1 MRRAALIRGLMTDDE
16 WAYFEPFLIHRGSG
30 RPPRNHRRV
39 LDAVFWLMRTGAPW
53 RDLPEDFGN
62 WNSIFRQFRRWADS
76 GVWDVILEGLAGSGV
91 CGRRAADDRCDHHPC
106 ASLRSRWKRGAERN
120 ALGRS
125 RGGFSTKINA
135 RTNADGL
142 PIGVVITP
150 GQAHD
155 VTAFPA
161 LMQEIDC
168 DPEQMLGDKGYD
180 SEAVRNDI
188 EEHGGE
194 AAIPSTAT
202 RKIQRA
208 VDKALYALRNRIER
222 IFNRAKNSR
231 RVATRYDKLIE
242 SFAAFVLLACIRIW
256 IKFVHTTWQ
265 WEIRLVAAMQQIA
278 DWLEKLGMS

>member
-1 MRRAALIRGLMTDDE
+1 
-16 WAYFEPFLIHRGSG
+16 
-30 RPPRNHRRV
+30 
-39 LDAVFWLMRTGAPW
+39 MRTGAPW
-53 RDLPEDFGN
+53 RDLPEGFGN

-91 CGRRAADDRCDHHPC
+91 SDATLQMIDADHHPC

-135 RTNADGL
+135 RTNAEGL

-180 SEAVRNDI
+180 SEAVRNNI
-188 EEHGGE
+188 EERGGE

-202 RKIQRA
+202 RKIQHA

-222 IFNRAKNSR
+222 FFNRAKNSR

-256 IKFVHTTWQ
+256 IKFVHTT
-265 WEIRLVAAMQQIA
+265 
-278 DWLEKLGMS
+278 

>member
-1 MRRAALIRGLMTDDE
+1 MMGAAAGFHRNDAGRELRGQAHDSFALHATPQNDFARGIKPGDAAAVLTQINAENRDIHGCAPCFRIAPYQLSRRGG
-16 WAYFEPFLIHRGSG
+16 P
-30 RPPRNHRRV
+30 
-39 LDAVFWLMRTGAPW
+39 
-53 RDLPEDFGN
+53 
-62 WNSIFRQFRRWADS
+62 SI
-76 GVWDVILEGLAGSGV
+76 
-91 CGRRAADDRCDHHPC
+91 
-106 ASLRSRWKRGAERN
+106 RGAERN

-135 RTNADGL
+135 RTNAEGL

-180 SEAVRNDI
+180 SEAVRNNI
-188 EEHGGE
+188 EERGGE

-202 RKIQRA
+202 RKIQHA

-222 IFNRAKNSR
+222 FFNRAKNSR

-256 IKFVHTTWQ
+256 IKFVHTT
-265 WEIRLVAAMQQIA
+265 
-278 DWLEKLGMS
+278 

>member
-1 MRRAALIRGLMTDDE
+1 MRPSSVRIIAQLVE
-16 WAYFEPFLIHRGSG
+16 
-30 RPPRNHRRV
+30 
-39 LDAVFWLMRTGAPW
+39 
-53 RDLPEDFGN
+53 
-62 WNSIFRQFRRWADS
+62 
-76 GVWDVILEGLAGSGV
+76 
-91 CGRRAADDRCDHHPC
+91 
-106 ASLRSRWKRGAERN
+106 KGAERN

-135 RTNADGL
+135 RTNAEGL

-188 EEHGGE
+188 EERGGE

-202 RKIQRA
+202 RKIQHA

-222 IFNRAKNSR
+222 FFNRAKNSR

-242 SFAAFVLLACIRIW
+242 SFAAFVLLACIQIW
-256 IKFVHTTWQ
+256 IKFVHTT
-265 WEIRLVAAMQQIA
+265 
-278 DWLEKLGMS
+278 

>member
-1 MRRAALIRGLMTDDE
+1 MTQKESPIILRLLFAEGSLDSRTDDRRLSGRRTV
-16 WAYFEPFLIHRGSG
+16 PDRSGRG
-30 RPPRNHRRV
+30 RPPRDHRRLPRTV
-39 LDAVFWLMRTGAPW
+39 VVIDAVAAWVTANQRTTCAI
-53 RDLPEDFGN
+53 DFRG
-62 WNSIFRQFRRWADS
+62 FRRWPSTGERLRWTEVDPGREARGKRS
-76 GVWDVILEGLAGSGV
+76 V
-91 CGRRAADDRCDHHPC
+91 GRRAADDRCDHHPC

-135 RTNADGL
+135 RTNAEGL

-188 EEHGGE
+188 EERGGE

-202 RKIQRA
+202 RKIQHA

-222 IFNRAKNSR
+222 FFNRAKNSR

-256 IKFVHTTWQ
+256 IKFVHTT
-265 WEIRLVAAMQQIA
+265 
-278 DWLEKLGMS
+278 

>member
-1 MRRAALIRGLMTDDE
+1 MIVIVTRYAEMSYSICRDISTTWRLLLKCGSISTRRCRKISPDTR
-16 WAYFEPFLIHRGSG
+16 RKK
-30 RPPRNHRRV
+30 RNSTV
-39 LDAVFWLMRTGAPW
+39 VKKPLAK
-53 RDLPEDFGN
+53 
-62 WNSIFRQFRRWADS
+62 FR
-76 GVWDVILEGLAGSGV
+76 
-91 CGRRAADDRCDHHPC
+91 
-106 ASLRSRWKRGAERN
+106 
-120 ALGRS
+120 
-125 RGGFSTKINA
+125 GFSTKINA
-135 RTNADGL
+135 RTNAEGL

-188 EEHGGE
+188 EERGGE

-202 RKIQRA
+202 RKIQHA

-222 IFNRAKNSR
+222 FFNRATNSR

-256 IKFVHTTWQ
+256 IKFVHT
-265 WEIRLVAAMQQIA
+265 A
-278 DWLEKLGMS
+278 

>member
-1 MRRAALIRGLMTDDE
+1 MARPAGGIRQLELDLSAVSEVGRQRRLGRDA
-16 WAYFEPFLIHRGSG
+16 GSA
-30 RPPRNHRRV
+30 RRKRRV
-39 LDAVFWLMRTGAPW
+39 R
-53 RDLPEDFGN
+53 
-62 WNSIFRQFRRWADS
+62 
-76 GVWDVILEGLAGSGV
+76 
-91 CGRRAADDRCDHHPC
+91 RRAADDRCDRHPC
-106 ASLRSRWKRGAERN
+106 ASLRGGWKRGAERN

-142 PIGVVITP
+142 PIGIVITP

-155 VTAFPA
+155 VTAFSA

-188 EEHGGE
+188 EQRGGE

-202 RKIQRA
+202 RKIQHA

-222 IFNRAKNSR
+222 FFNRAKNSR

-242 SFAAFVLLACIRIW
+242 SFAAFVLLACIRLW
-256 IKFVHTTWQ
+256 IRFVHTT
-265 WEIRLVAAMQQIA
+265 
-278 DWLEKLGMS
+278 